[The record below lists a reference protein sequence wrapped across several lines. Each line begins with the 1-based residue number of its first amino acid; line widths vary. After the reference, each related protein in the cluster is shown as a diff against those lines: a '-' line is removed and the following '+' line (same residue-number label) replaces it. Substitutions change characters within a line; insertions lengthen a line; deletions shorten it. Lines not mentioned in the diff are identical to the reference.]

1 MIKLIQQSKIL
12 ILILLLVFQLQN
24 MPKVVAGSEN
34 WQLVR
39 NENGI
44 KVYTYDSEH
53 SDILKAKA
61 SAVINA
67 PLEIIKN
74 ILDDIDNRHHWVPYL
89 QKSVLLETLPDH
101 SRIEYSIFYAPWP
114 AFDRDFVYRLNI
126 AKESENYIHYE
137 MSSVISPL
145 MEDQPWL
152 VRAELFES
160 SYTLTR
166 LSETKTRLEVVYHA
180 DPKGWLPSWI
190 VNIIQEWL
198 PYKIIVNLRA
208 ESAREIQKEN

>member
-1 MIKLIQQSKIL
+1 MNRKIQQSKLHI
-12 ILILLLVFQLQN
+12 LLVFYLLVTS
-24 MPKVVAGSEN
+24 VVHAERAN

-39 NENGI
+39 DDNGI

-67 PLEIIKN
+67 PLEIIKS
-74 ILDDIDNRHHWVPYL
+74 ILDDIDNRHRWVPYL
-89 QKSVLLETLPDH
+89 QKSVLLQTLEDK
-101 SRIEYSIFYAPWP
+101 SRIEYSVFYAPWP

-126 AKESENYIHYE
+126 VDESENYIYYE

-145 MEDQPWL
+145 MEEQPWL

-160 SYTLTR
+160 AYTLSR
-166 LSETKTRLEVVYHA
+166 LSEGRTRLEVVYHA

-190 VNIIQEWL
+190 VNIIQKRL
-198 PYKIIVNLRA
+198 PYKIVVNLREEVA
-208 ESAREIQKEN
+208 KESWQ